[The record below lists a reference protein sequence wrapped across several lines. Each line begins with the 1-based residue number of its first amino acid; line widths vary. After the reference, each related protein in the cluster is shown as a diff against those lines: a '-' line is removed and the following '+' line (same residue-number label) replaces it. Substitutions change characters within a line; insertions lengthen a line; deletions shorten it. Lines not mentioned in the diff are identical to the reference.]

1 MTGHSLAGQG
11 VRSISQATIWNLAWV
26 PGGEGCLLAGCWG
39 TTAIPGALRR
49 GRRHLPAGLSKN
61 SNITSTHGSLPFPH
75 TWAIS
80 PQESWDWASHRLNL
94 DVPQTTCLIRHRRC
108 FRARAGLPSVH
119 TIENSHSVIKMEWS
133 RFSEWLESRW
143 ISHDLDWSD
152 CKSRTFVSLFFF
164 YILSYFLSKRMG
176 CLSGCLVSS
185 ASVQKLFCEGWSAS
199 NDLLMNLWWRKWSPH
214 PIPLPS

>member
-39 TTAIPGALRR
+39 TTAIPGALRG

-152 CKSRTFVSLFFF
+152 CKSRTTWPVAPGGWPSLRRMPASQPHTQNYPEAQEFLANNSNEDMLICEHFVRSPLHG
-164 YILSYFLSKRMG
+164 IGLT
-176 CLSGCLVSS
+176 VSN
-185 ASVQKLFCEGWSAS
+185 F
-199 NDLLMNLWWRKWSPH
+199 
-214 PIPLPS
+214 